1 MTSPCEQTV
10 QQMWSGRQVPE
21 QQPQSGAETA
31 TATTR
36 KVAIICSHG
45 GLDEVYPSLIL
56 ANAARQSGIEAFV
69 FFTFWG
75 LDAITESKV
84 DSLHLNLAGQPS
96 SGMPTMLAGLPGMER
111 LAATLMQKQMTE
123 LDLPNVREM
132 ITILEESGAT
142 LYACELAMKMF
153 KREKGD
159 LLPQVK
165 DVITAGDFFDL
176 ALGAQI
182 IFT

>member
-1 MTSPCEQTV
+1 LPPVNT
-10 QQMWSGRQVPE
+10 
-21 QQPQSGAETA
+21 ETQ
-31 TATTR
+31 R

-56 ANAARQSGIEAFV
+56 ANAARQSGIDAFV

-75 LDAITESKV
+75 LEPITESRV
-84 DSLHLNLAGQPS
+84 DHLHLNLVGQPS

-111 LAATLMQKQMTE
+111 LAASMMQHQMAE
-123 LDLPNVREM
+123 LDLPPVREM
-132 ITILEESGAT
+132 LNILEESGAE

-153 KREKGD
+153 KRSKDD
-159 LLPQVK
+159 LLPHVK
-165 DVITAGDFFDL
+165 DVITAGDFYDL
-176 ALGAQI
+176 AVGAQI